1 MSLSSPWDVVWSTKL
16 NAVVVAMAGVH
27 QIFSFDPTSGAVKI
41 IAGNGLEGLLDGPAA
56 EAWFAQSS
64 GLAED
69 ADGNIWVADSET
81 SALRKLVIDDA
92 GTRHRRIGGGQGP
105 VRLRLPRRPRRGG
118 AAAAPARRHGAP

>member
-1 MSLSSPWDVVWSTKL
+1 MSLSSPWDVVWSSKL

-27 QIFSFDPTSGAVKI
+27 QIFSFDPLTGAVSI
-41 IAGNGLEGLLDGPAA
+41 VAGNGLEGLLDGPAA

-81 SALRKLVIDDA
+81 SALRKLV
-92 GTRHRRIGGGQGP
+92 HRR
-105 VRLRLPRRPRRGG
+105 RRRPSPSNPPSARACSTSASATARPPRRGCSTRS
-118 AAAAPARRHGAP
+118 A